1 MKAAAVSTSNCVSG
15 SSEVAST
22 TDAAASTRSTAAVSA
37 ASPSGA
43 PPTCTRSRKPC
54 TCGEMYAPAT
64 RPCASRMAA
73 ANSVVDVFP
82 FVPTTWMAR
91 NRRCGSPSS
100 VSSAPHPLETEP
112 HAERGTRGEQVL
124 EPGHVR

>member
-37 ASPSGA
+37 ASPRGA

-54 TCGEMYAPAT
+54 TWGEMYAPAAS
-64 RPCASRMAA
+64 PCASRMAA

-82 FVPTTWMAR
+82 VRAHDVEGAEPPLRLAELR
-91 NRRCGSPSS
+91 EQR
-100 VSSAPHPLETEP
+100 AHPLETEP